1 MLTMSDI
8 FHSHLSFLY
17 GADRASELVARL
29 QEMIDNFRA
38 SQSQLAQSAQ
48 HGRSAQR
55 VTHQDAIL
63 ITYGDM
69 VQTVDSTHLQT
80 LATFLHRWLQG
91 IVSTAHI
98 LPFYPYSSD
107 DGFSVIDYHQVNPD
121 LGQWQDL
128 EQLKQQFRLMF
139 DAVINHISA
148 QSDWFQRFLQD
159 DPVYRHYFTVVAPD
173 SDLSAVF
180 RPRALPLLTPVETA
194 VGTKHVWTT
203 FSSDQIDLNYAHP
216 DVLFDV
222 IKTLFLYISQG
233 AEFIRLD
240 AIGFMWKEIGTSC
253 IHLPQTHRIIQL
265 MRAVLNEVAPQVVLI
280 TETNVPH
287 QDNISY
293 FGNGRNEAQMVYNFS
308 LPPLT
313 LHAFH
318 TGNAETL
325 SQWASTLTLP
335 SDEVTFF
342 NFLAS
347 HDGIGLTPARG
358 ILSDTAVSQMAHRV
372 ETLGGH
378 VSYKNNPD
386 GSQSAYE
393 LNINY
398 LDALSNPEADNE
410 SISLIARRFLASQ
423 AIMLALRGV
432 PGIYF
437 HSLFG
442 SRNWHAG
449 VAQSGH
455 KRSINRQKLQLGTL
469 EKELNDKDSLRHH
482 VFHGYRQ
489 LLQARNRT
497 SAFDPNGEQL
507 VLDCHPAIFALWRR
521 GLHGRSHLI
530 CLHNV
535 SAQAHPITIDL
546 TRLPMA
552 ATQFANL
559 LDGAEYVPD
568 NGRLRLDIQPYAV
581 LWLLGES

>member
-1 MLTMSDI
+1 MTNP

-17 GADRASELVARL
+17 GADRASELVGRL
-29 QEMIDNFRA
+29 QKMLDGFRDEQPQQA
-38 SQSQLAQSAQ
+38 R
-48 HGRSAQR
+48 HGRSVQR

-69 VQTVDSTHLQT
+69 VQAPDNTHLQT
-80 LATFLHRWLQG
+80 LASFLHTWLYG
-91 IVSTAHI
+91 VVSTVHI

-107 DGFSVIDYHQVNPD
+107 DGFSVIDYNAVNPD
-121 LGQWQDL
+121 LGRWQDMDHL
-128 EQLKQQFRLMF
+128 DKHFRLMF

-148 QSDWFQRFLQD
+148 HSEWFQRFLQD
-159 DPVYRHYFTVVAPD
+159 DPAYRDYFTVVEPD
-173 SDLSAVF
+173 IDLTAVF

-194 VGTKHVWTT
+194 VGIKHVWTT

-216 DVLFDV
+216 EVLFDV
-222 IKTLFLYISQG
+222 IKTLFLYISKG

-240 AIGFMWKEIGTSC
+240 AIGFMWKEIGTNC
-253 IHLPQTHRIIQL
+253 IHLPQTHRAIQL
-265 MRAVLNEVAPQVVLI
+265 MRAVLNEVTPHVALI

-287 QDNISY
+287 EDNISY
-293 FGNGRNEAQMVYNFS
+293 FGNGRNEAQLVYNFS

-325 SQWASTLTLP
+325 SQWASTLTPP

-347 HDGIGLTPARG
+347 HDGIGLTPTKG
-358 ILSDTAVSQMAHRV
+358 ILSDTAVSQMAQRV
-372 ETLGGH
+372 EALGGR

-398 LDALSNPEADNE
+398 LDALCNPNVETEPIN
-410 SISLIARRFLASQ
+410 IIVRRFLASQ

-442 SRNWHAG
+442 SRNWHEG
-449 VAQSGH
+449 VAQSGRN
-455 KRSINRQKLQLGTL
+455 RSINRQKLQLDSL
-469 EKELNDKDSLRHH
+469 EAELNDMDSLRHH

-489 LLQARNRT
+489 LLQAR
-497 SAFDPNGEQL
+497 SATPAFHPNGEQR

-521 GLHGRSHLI
+521 GIHGRSALI

-535 SAQAHPITIDL
+535 SSQAHNITVDL
-546 TRLPMA
+546 SASRTK
-552 ATQFANL
+552 ATQLIDL
-559 LDGAEYVPD
+559 LDGTAYMVD
-568 NGRLRLDIQPYAV
+568 NGRLNLDIKPYNV
-581 LWLLGES
+581 LWLELKS